1 MAQHRC
7 VTEIALKSS
16 FLCVKRSLTRYGFR
30 AGARVIRY
38 NVNIALF
45 TFSCLLS
52 SLKLR
57 EVTNHECIER
67 LIKYIYIYIFSFL
80 LQVDP
85 MILPIIARFSYY
97 ITIFKSKLRLTFLK

>member
-1 MAQHRC
+1 MAQHRS

-30 AGARVIRY
+30 AGARVIQY

-57 EVTNHECIER
+57 EVTNHECLER
-67 LIKYIYIYIFSFL
+67 LIKYIYIYIYIFFSIACRSNDSPNNCTVFL
-80 LQVDP
+80 L
-85 MILPIIARFSYY
+85 YY
-97 ITIFKSKLRLTFLK
+97 YF